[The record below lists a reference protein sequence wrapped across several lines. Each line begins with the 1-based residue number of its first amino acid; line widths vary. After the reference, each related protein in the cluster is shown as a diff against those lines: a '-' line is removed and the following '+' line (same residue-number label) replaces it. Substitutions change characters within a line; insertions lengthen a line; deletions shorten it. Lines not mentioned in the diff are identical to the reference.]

1 MMRRM
6 WVPDSKRNQGEAGF
20 VCSHC
25 GKRIREREYYYC
37 HVITKEKYVKKD
49 GVVEVV
55 PKKAFQIATWCK
67 KCYEEILKM

>member
-1 MMRRM
+1 MMMKMR
-6 WVPDSKRNQGEAGF
+6 VPNSKRNQSEAGL

-37 HVITKEKYVKKD
+37 QVITKEKYVRKE

-67 KCYEEILKM
+67 KCYEEILKL